1 MINVVG
7 SHELIHGVH
16 VALDPHLLP
25 PPADQGLVLL
35 FVPHGS
41 FLLFANAPFSSRGYA
56 PHMMPPEGGTRHI
69 GWRLIHPTSW
79 KGVRGSPNAGSCMGP
94 GPMVPG
100 PQ

>member
-16 VALDPHLLP
+16 AALDPHLLP

-41 FLLFANAPFSSRGYA
+41 FLLFASAF
-56 PHMMPPEGGTRHI
+56 
-69 GWRLIHPTSW
+69 L
-79 KGVRGSPNAGSCMGP
+79 
-94 GPMVPG
+94 
-100 PQ
+100 